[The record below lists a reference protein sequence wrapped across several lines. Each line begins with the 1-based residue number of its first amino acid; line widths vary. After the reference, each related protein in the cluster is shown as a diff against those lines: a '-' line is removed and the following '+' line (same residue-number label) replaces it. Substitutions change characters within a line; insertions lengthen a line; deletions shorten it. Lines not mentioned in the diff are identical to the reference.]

1 MKSGLR
7 SESYKRKFGLIIFV
21 QNLIIG
27 CSKKKGELF
36 PKKAYEKEIQK
47 PGFEFN
53 TGVALIDLQTTG
65 R

>member
-27 CSKKKGELF
+27 CSKKKRELF
-36 PKKAYEKEIQK
+36 PKKTYEKEIQK
-47 PGFEFN
+47 PDLN
-53 TGVALIDLQTTG
+53 LILG
-65 R
+65 